1 MRYFVSM
8 ILQSLYMM
16 PFTII
21 VSIPIVIIT
30 LFFISL
36 GFYVS
41 AKRQN
46 KKVPGTFQQ
55 SQIEKRKVLFIIST
69 VFTVFA
75 VTAVAVCICL
85 AVLLMGSVSFM

>member
-1 MRYFVSM
+1 MRYFASM

-16 PFTII
+16 PFMII

-46 KKVPGTFQQ
+46 KKAPGTFQP
-55 SQIEKRKVLFIIST
+55 SQIERRKVLLIIST
-69 VFTVFA
+69 VFTVFI
-75 VTAVAVCICL
+75 VTAVIVCICL
-85 AVLLMGSVSFM
+85 AVLLMGSVEFM